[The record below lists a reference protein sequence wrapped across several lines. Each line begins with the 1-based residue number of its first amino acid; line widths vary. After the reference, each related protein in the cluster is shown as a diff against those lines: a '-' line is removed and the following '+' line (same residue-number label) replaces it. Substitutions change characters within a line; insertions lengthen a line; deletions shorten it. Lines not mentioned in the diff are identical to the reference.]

1 MSSIALRMAYT
12 GGKFEIKDIKLS
24 TYNDSYFQLE
34 LDLES
39 EIYYEM
45 RSANGWMPHRINEA
59 SMRELK
65 IMKSFFNRY
74 RNSFYFMFEKDELVG
89 STMQKANYLQSVSIA
104 RKFQGKGIGE
114 LLTMFAVNKILEKG
128 FKTVEL
134 DVFSDN
140 FKAFN
145 LYKKLGFKVM
155 KFSDKTAIMLSI
167 MFDRV
172 KLPED

>member
-1 MSSIALRMAYT
+1 MAYA
-12 GGKFEIKDIKLS
+12 GEKFEIMDLKLS
-24 TYNDSYFQLE
+24 TYNDSFFQLE

-39 EIYYEM
+39 DILYEM
-45 RSANGWMPHRINEA
+45 RSANGWIPHRINEA
-59 SMRELK
+59 PVRELK

-74 RNSFYFMFEKDELVG
+74 RDSFYFMFEKGELIG

-104 RKFQGKGIGE
+104 RKFQGKGLGE

-145 LYKKLGFKVM
+145 LYNKLGFKV
-155 KFSDKTAIMLSI
+155 LRSI
-167 MFDRV
+167 
-172 KLPED
+172 KSS